1 MSIINRCLWM
11 DRAWAVTLFYS
22 QLIRVSLFG
31 QCFITCARLVII
43 SSVIIELMAHYNV
56 QGFSFLLYT
65 SSGRQWM
72 KVGLR
77 YNYYYAEMTQVE

>member
-1 MSIINRCLWM
+1 MSIINRCLRM

-31 QCFITCARLVII
+31 QCFITCAKLVII
-43 SSVIIELMAHYNV
+43 SSVIIELI
-56 QGFSFLLYT
+56 SFLLCT